1 MSAAAT
7 AGATPARR
15 RLWQLPATAHD
26 LLLATSFAPDTL
38 RREAERVLG
47 RLYRVD
53 CSLEGCDADLLYSVV
68 HDMATRNSLSEAL
81 HARLDERHA
90 AALQRHAGLRDAD
103 ALRESWG
110 AALDGDDL
118 PGSLWAV
125 LTHRHGAQVQERALY
140 DARARIFAH
149 ARQGLA
155 SGIAERSQEARLV
168 AMTNELV
175 ALRAR
180 MLQQQRTAH
189 DALERLQAE
198 AARLTGEVARWRSAY
213 DTLRAAN
220 GARASWVQASAPART
235 AAADSAT
242 QCERRPQTPVEGA
255 TPSDRAAWRDPTP
268 RFAAQRDATARAG
281 AAPDSAAV
289 GTPAAAAP
297 VANFAG
303 RPTDQVAVRGRRV
316 LCVGGIRRAV
326 ARYRARIERAGG
338 RFDHH
343 DGGIEDG
350 LHALDGRLE
359 RADLVIC
366 QAGCI
371 NHEAYHRV
379 KRFCERRGTPCL
391 YIERPSLTQFELAL
405 RGLEA
410 Q

>member
-7 AGATPARR
+7 NAAIPARR

-47 RLYRVD
+47 RLHRVP
-53 CSLEGCDADLLYSVV
+53 CSLEGSDADLLYSVV
-68 HDMATRNSLSEAL
+68 HDMATRNALSEAL

-90 AALQRHAGLRDAD
+90 VALQRHAGLRDAD

-118 PGSLWAV
+118 PGALWAV

-168 AMTNELV
+168 ATTNELV

-180 MLQQQRTAH
+180 MLQQQRSAH

-198 AARLTGEVARWRSAY
+198 AARLTGEVARWRSAC
-213 DTLRAAN
+213 DTLRAAS
-220 GARASWVQASAPART
+220 GARASCIQASAPVRT

-242 QCERRPQTPVEGA
+242 RCERRPRTPIEGA
-255 TPSDRAAWRDPTP
+255 TPSDHAAWRDPAP
-268 RFAAQRDATARAG
+268 GLAAPDDATACAG
-281 AAPDSAAV
+281 AVPD
-289 GTPAAAAP
+289 
-297 VANFAG
+297 
-303 RPTDQVAVRGRRV
+303 
-316 LCVGGIRRAV
+316 
-326 ARYRARIERAGG
+326 
-338 RFDHH
+338 
-343 DGGIEDG
+343 
-350 LHALDGRLE
+350 
-359 RADLVIC
+359 
-366 QAGCI
+366 
-371 NHEAYHRV
+371 
-379 KRFCERRGTPCL
+379 
-391 YIERPSLTQFELAL
+391 LA
-405 RGLEA
+405 
-410 Q
+410 QYC